1 MADGLIMIVED
12 DATQRK
18 LYSEFLEAHGYTV
31 ITANNGHD
39 ALDLLQTLKPKVL
52 ILDIMMPEMDGIET
66 CRRVREQL
74 GSGLPIVFL
83 TAADEL
89 DKLDECMQAGGNDY
103 LIKTASLDHILAR
116 VRYWARP
123 TSIWSNEQRREQVLA
138 AVKKAVIEEEEAR
151 EQEKRIELTSKTDD
165 TVRQMSEFV
174 IAAKAQAPR
183 DFGSTIEQRLYL
195 LGYVTGVVD
204 HWAKL
209 KLSMRPRY
217 LDYLR
222 SVLKETAI
230 LGAGEIDKMMD
241 AYEELADQTIFRIAW
256 ERGQEESDEAVVKG
270 GEFVAKGLAEFDNI
284 VAA

>member
-1 MADGLIMIVED
+1 MGSGLIIIAED
-12 DATQRK
+12 NITQRK
-18 LYSEFLEAHGYTV
+18 LYSEFLESRGFTV
-31 ITANNGHD
+31 VTANNGHD
-39 ALDLLQTLKPKVL
+39 ALALLQTLKPKVL

-89 DKLDECMQAGGNDY
+89 DRLDECMRAGGNDY
-103 LIKTASLDHILAR
+103 LIKTASLNHILAR
-116 VRYWARP
+116 ISYWARP
-123 TSIWSNEQRREQVLA
+123 TSIWSNEHRREQALV
-138 AVKKAVIEEEEAR
+138 AVKKAMIEEVAGG
-151 EQEKRIELTSKTDD
+151 QKQRIELTSKTDD

-174 IAAKAQAPR
+174 MAAQTQAPSG
-183 DFGSTIEQRLYL
+183 FGATIEQKLYL

-230 LGAGEIDKMMD
+230 LGAREIEKMMD

-256 ERGQEESDEAVVKG
+256 ERGQRESDEAVVKG
-270 GEFVAKGLAEFDNI
+270 SEFVAKGLAEFESA
-284 VAA
+284 VAV

>member
-1 MADGLIMIVED
+1 MGSGLIIIAED
-12 DATQRK
+12 NITQRK
-18 LYSEFLEAHGYTV
+18 LYSEFLESRGFTV
-31 ITANNGHD
+31 VTANNGHD
-39 ALDLLQTLKPKVL
+39 ALALLQTLKPKVL

-89 DKLDECMQAGGNDY
+89 DRLDECMRAGGNDY
-103 LIKTASLDHILAR
+103 LIKTASLNHILAR
-116 VRYWARP
+116 ISYWARP
-123 TSIWSNEQRREQVLA
+123 TSIWSNEHRREQALV
-138 AVKKAVIEEEEAR
+138 AVKKAVIEEVAGG
-151 EQEKRIELTSKTDD
+151 QKQRIELTSKTDD

-174 IAAKAQAPR
+174 MAAQTQAPSG
-183 DFGSTIEQRLYL
+183 FGATIEQKLYL

-230 LGAGEIDKMMD
+230 LGAREIEKMMD

-256 ERGQEESDEAVVKG
+256 ERGQRESDEAVVKG
-270 GEFVAKGLAEFDNI
+270 SEFVAKGLAEFESA
-284 VAA
+284 VAV